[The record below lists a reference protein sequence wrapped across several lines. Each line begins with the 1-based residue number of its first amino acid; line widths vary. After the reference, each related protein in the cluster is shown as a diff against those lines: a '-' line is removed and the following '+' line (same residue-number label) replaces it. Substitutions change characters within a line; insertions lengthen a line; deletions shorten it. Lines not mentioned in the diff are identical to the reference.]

1 MSLVARSLRALLL
14 GDPATVDLGE
24 VFDGF
29 DGFDGF
35 VEGPD
40 EEIESSCLL
49 DGLFEGFLL
58 GGLSALGLFDFEAY
72 EPALDD
78 DDDVRESRAWVWSE
92 EGFSFG
98 RISSDDGAGIHAPT
112 EHLVFGLEGEPVED
126 FLLDLGFLHCL

>member
-29 DGFDGF
+29 DGFDGL

-49 DGLFEGFLL
+49 DGLLEGFLL
-58 GGLSALGLFDFEAY
+58 GGLSAFGLFDFESD
-72 EPALDD
+72 ESALDD
-78 DDDVRESRAWVWSE
+78 HNDVRESRAWIWRE

-98 RISSDDGAGIHAPT
+98 RVSSDDGACVHPPG
-112 EHLVFGLEGEPVED
+112 EHLVLGLEG
-126 FLLDLGFLHCL
+126 

>member
-24 VFDGF
+24 VFDGVNGL
-29 DGFDGF
+29 DGL

-49 DGLFEGFLL
+49 NGLLEGFLL
-58 GGLSALGLFDFEAY
+58 GGLSALGLFDFESD

-78 DDDVRESRAWVWSE
+78 DDDVRETWAWVWSK
-92 EGFSFG
+92 EGFPFG
-98 RISSDDGAGIHAPT
+98 RVSSDDGACVHAPT
-112 EHLVFGLEGEPVED
+112 EHLVLGL
-126 FLLDLGFLHCL
+126 